1 MLVGLFLEVMDV
13 DGVLVWKARYTID
26 AGDEVTTWGG
36 IVNFR
41 LRWLDF
47 SAKDAYKERG
57 FGEHVVDEHH
67 VCEDGMVLNYGHA
80 ENFTD

>member
-1 MLVGLFLEVMDV
+1 M
-13 DGVLVWKARYTID
+13 
-26 AGDEVTTWGG
+26 
-36 IVNFR
+36 NFR